1 MEQGIVAK
9 VRNNPKYQQLVRKRS
24 VFAWTLSAIVC
35 LIYYGFILVIAFKEK
50 IGNVLGTP
58 LSEGSITTIGIP
70 IGVLVILSAF
80 LLTGI
85 YVWRANSEFDRL
97 TKEIKDEV
105 R

>member
-1 MEQGIVAK
+1 MEQEAVTKI
-9 VRNNPKYQQLVRKRS
+9 RNNPKYQELVRKRS
-24 VFAWTLSAIVC
+24 RFAWTLSIIVC
-35 LIYYGFILVIAFKEK
+35 LIYYGFILVVAFKER

-80 LLTGI
+80 VLTGI
-85 YVWRANSEFDRL
+85 YVWRANGEFDQL
-97 TKEIKDEV
+97 TKQIKEDM

>member
-1 MEQGIVAK
+1 MEQGIVTK
-9 VRNNPKYQQLVRKRS
+9 VRSNPKYHQLVKKRS
-24 VFAWTLSAIVC
+24 VFAWVLSAIVC
-35 LIYYGFILVIAFKEK
+35 LIYYGFILIIAFKEK
-50 IGNVLGTP
+50 IGNILGIP
-58 LSEGSITTIGIP
+58 LSEGSITTVGIP
-70 IGVLVILSAF
+70 VGIFVIVSAF

>member
-1 MEQGIVAK
+1 MEQGIVTK
-9 VRNNPKYQQLVRKRS
+9 VRSNPKYQQLVRTRS
-24 VFAWTLSAIVC
+24 VFAWTLAVIVC
-35 LIYYGFILVIAFKEK
+35 FIYYGFILVIAFKEK

-58 LSEGSITTIGIP
+58 LNEGEVMTIGIP

-85 YVWRANSEFDRL
+85 YVWRANTQFDRL

>member
-1 MEQGIVAK
+1 MEQGIVTK
-9 VRNNPKYQQLVRKRS
+9 VRSNPKYQQLIKKRS

-35 LIYYGFILVIAFKEK
+35 LIYYGFIMIIAFKEK
-50 IGNVLGTP
+50 IGNVLGTS
-58 LSEGSITTIGIP
+58 LNEGSITTVGIP

-85 YVWRANSEFDRL
+85 YVWRANTEFDRL